1 MFPTSSGL
9 RGHGYL
15 PGQEGTCMVRERTDE
30 PPYRTPRAPAESR
43 VAPAASASRSAAFP
57 A

>member
-1 MFPTSSGL
+1 
-9 RGHGYL
+9 
-15 PGQEGTCMVRERTDE
+15 MVRERTDE